1 MRKNITAFILIVVG
15 VSLEIYYYGTRF
27 IADGTWGPLAFFI
40 GAGLNLLLITT
51 VRKKKARYKIL
62 SFALVVFSV
71 VSTSAGQTFAMIQKG
86 EREAKEV
93 TAPEIASIE
102 KENEELEKE
111 IAELNSQITGTVTTL
126 EDRYEWRN
134 TLTKAEKQ
142 REEKR
147 AKINE
152 NRKRLYELRDGKKIL
167 SDERETV
174 YTFYSGILRG
184 KIGADMLKFILHTI
198 LSVFIALMAPV
209 GILSLEEKI
218 GNGKQI
224 ESEKSTGE
232 LTDAEWVRF
241 MWRGTRLEHPL
252 YGIPN
257 DELMRKYCEIAKKEW
272 NLARH
277 GERVKRAE
285 TLGLI
290 SLEKGK
296 ILVSQE
302 EAEEKMGIKKAGKKS

>member
-1 MRKNITAFILIVVG
+1 MRKNITAFILIAVG
-15 VSLEIYYYGTRF
+15 VSLEVYYYGTRF
-27 IADGTWGPLAFFI
+27 IADGTWAPLAYII
-40 GAGLNLLLITT
+40 GAGLNLLLITA
-51 VRKKKARYKIL
+51 VRKKPLRYKLL
-62 SFALVVFSV
+62 SLALVVFSV
-71 VSTSAGQTFAMIQKG
+71 VSTSAGQTFAMIQKS
-86 EREAKEV
+86 EREVKQI
-93 TAPEIASIE
+93 TAPEIASLE
-102 KENEELEKE
+102 KENEALEKE
-111 IAELNSQITGTVTTL
+111 IEDLNGQITGTVTTL

-134 TLTKAEKQ
+134 TLNKAEKQ

-152 NRKRLYELRDGKKIL
+152 NRERQAELRAGRRAGK
-167 SDERETV
+167 DEGESV
-174 YTFYSGILRG
+174 YTFYSRILRG

-209 GILSLEEKI
+209 GILSVERKDENAI
-218 GNGKQI
+218 GKKTN
-224 ESEKSTGE
+224 E
-232 LTDAEWVRF
+232 LTDDEWVRL
-241 MWRGTRLEHPL
+241 MWRGTRLDHPV

-277 GERVKRAE
+277 GERVKRAD